1 MSAKYNENV
10 AALIATF
17 AKSAK
22 ISKAKAE
29 AFALDIIA
37 EVKPQG
43 GGRPAGAETLALR
56 EKFMAYVSGVNT
68 FTSKQVS
75 EVLDCEPVEVNNCIA
90 YFNRDDADVFVQVGT
105 IVELGKRGR
114 RPIVW
119 AMRENYKPEEAQ
131 TEAEAE

>member
-10 AALIATF
+10 AALIAAF

-29 AFALDIIA
+29 KFALDIIA

-56 EKFMAYVSGVNT
+56 EKFMTYVSGVNT
-68 FTSKQVS
+68 FTSKQVADAL
-75 EVLDCEPVEVNNCIA
+75 ECEPVEVNNCIA
-90 YFNRDDADVFVQVGT
+90 YFNRDGADVFVQVGT
-105 IVELGKRGR
+105 IVEPGKRGR

-119 AMRENYKPEEAQ
+119 AMRENYKTEEAQ
-131 TEAEAE
+131 TETEAE